1 MKLASSRR
9 CTSALAAFVF
19 SSDIL
24 RNRCFFGR
32 TEGSMPR
39 LCSMTVRLNPTRSR
53 AYQAK
58 TSLFPG
64 ETGDEFLLVL
74 RSQVF
79 AYDDCLLG
87 HCRVKGNCLRSVI
100 ALQLCLFM
108 FVGGWAG
115 SLGDFALRRKAVYVL
130 LTGNE
135 VSLNVTRSLLVLV
148 HRYYALWTQNFHAEV

>member
-1 MKLASSRR
+1 VLDDGS
-9 CTSALAAFVF
+9 TD
-19 SSDIL
+19 SDQVK
-24 RNRCFFGR
+24 GR
-32 TEGSMPR
+32 PGADVLIS
-39 LCSMTVRLNPTRSR
+39 
-53 AYQAK
+53 
-58 TSLFPG
+58 G

-87 HCRVKGNCLRSVI
+87 RCRVKGNCLRSVI

-115 SLGDFALRRKAVYVL
+115 SLGDFALRRKAVYVP

-135 VSLNVTRSLLVLV
+135 VCLNVTRSLLVPV
-148 HRYYALWTQNFHAEV
+148 HHYYALRTRNFHAEV